1 MNWTSIVAIYLLFWV
16 LSAFLVLPFGVK
28 SYQEMGLEMT
38 PGQADGAP
46 ANFRPLR
53 VVLWTTAV
61 SAILFGLY
69 YANYE
74 HGWIDRHSFDFLIK

>member
-74 HGWIDRHSFDFLIK
+74 YAWIDRHSFDFLIK

>member
-61 SAILFGLY
+61 SATLFGLY

-74 HGWIDRHSFDFLIK
+74 YGWIDRHSFDFLIK

>member
-28 SYQEMGLEMT
+28 SYQEMGIEMT

-74 HGWIDRHSFDFLIK
+74 YGWIDRHSFDFLIK

>member
-53 VVLWTTAV
+53 VVLWTTVV

-74 HGWIDRHSFDFLIK
+74 YGWIDRHSFDFLIK

>member
-74 HGWIDRHSFDFLIK
+74 YGWVDRHSFDFLIK

>member
-74 HGWIDRHSFDFLIK
+74 YGWIDRHSFDFLIK

>member
-74 HGWIDRHSFDFLIK
+74 YGWIDRHSFDFLLK